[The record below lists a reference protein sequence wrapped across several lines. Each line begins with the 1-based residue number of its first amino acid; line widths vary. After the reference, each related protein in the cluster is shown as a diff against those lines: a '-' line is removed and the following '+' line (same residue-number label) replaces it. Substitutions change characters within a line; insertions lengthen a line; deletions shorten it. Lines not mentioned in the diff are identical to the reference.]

1 VGILQNVGIKEIYS
15 AFGLTINSDIPFPE
29 LLKASDEQ
37 VTIDVEIVVD
47 PFLKQGFNAN
57 TQSIFV
63 EDGVVTLQTQDAG
76 VFRMINGSKIIVSPY
91 SWTDE
96 DIIRLYILGTC
107 MGILLLQRST
117 YPLHGSAV
125 VISGKA
131 YGFIGESGAGK
142 STLAT
147 AFVARGYK
155 LLTDDIIPVGFSSVE
170 QRPIVTPSYPQQKL
184 WQQSLD
190 AFGMDNEELRSIHGR
205 ATKFCV
211 PVEELFCA
219 DQVPLAGLFE
229 LNMSE
234 SSENKLES
242 VNKLERLPLLFK
254 HTFRQFMV
262 PNMNLSNWHFGS
274 SAKIGDQIPIY
285 RLHRSTSGFSAP
297 QLVNLILDTITVGE

>member
-1 VGILQNVGIKEIYS
+1 MQNVGTKESYK
-15 AFGLTINSDIPFPE
+15 AFGLHILSDISFPE
-29 LLKASDEQ
+29 LMKASEDQYSAE
-37 VTIDVEIVVD
+37 IEIVID
-47 PFLKQGFNAN
+47 RFLRHGFNAN
-57 TQSIFV
+57 TQSISV
-63 EDGVVTLQTQDAG
+63 ADGMVTLQTHDAG
-76 VFRMINGSKIIVSPY
+76 VFRIINGNKIIVSPY

-107 MGILLLQRST
+107 MGILLLQRSI

-147 AFVARGYK
+147 AFVERGYK
-155 LLTDDIIPVGFSSVE
+155 LLTDDIIPVTFSSIE
-170 QRPIVTPSYPQQKL
+170 KYPIVTPSYPQQKL

-211 PVEELFCA
+211 PVEERYCA
-219 DQVPLAGLFE
+219 DRMSLAGIFE

-234 SSENKLES
+234 SSENSLEA
-242 VNKLERLPLLFK
+242 VNKLEKLPLLFK
-254 HTFRQFMV
+254 HTFRQFMI
-262 PNMNLSNWHFGS
+262 PSMNLSDWHFGL
-274 SAKIGDQIPIY
+274 SAKIGNQIPIY
-285 RLHRSTSGFSAP
+285 RLHRSADGFSAP
-297 QLVNLILDTITVGE
+297 QLVDLILDTITVGE